1 VNTTYTKL
9 ETWCLAN
16 RKLATAPAFI
26 LLLLLANPTI
36 LSLIIGGLMVCLGEM
51 GRTWSSGYIDKNAKL
66 ATAGPYRFMRN
77 PLYFFNAM
85 IFVGFCVMAYN
96 PWAAIFGIMSFTIIY
111 RATMR
116 SEAQF
121 IAPIFGEEF
130 DKWAAV
136 VPMFWPKWTNYP
148 AQGQFSWALVA
159 KHREQK
165 NALAMLAGIL
175 LFVAIYYFKTIA

>member
-1 VNTTYTKL
+1 
-9 ETWCLAN
+9 
-16 RKLATAPAFI
+16 
-26 LLLLLANPTI
+26 
-36 LSLIIGGLMVCLGEM
+36 
-51 GRTWSSGYIDKNAKL
+51 
-66 ATAGPYRFMRN
+66 
-77 PLYFFNAM
+77 
-85 IFVGFCVMAYN
+85 MAYN
-96 PWAAIFGIMSFTIIY
+96 PWAAIFGILSFTIIY

-148 AQGQFSWALVA
+148 AQGVFSWALVA

-165 NALAMLAGIL
+165 NALAMLAGVI
-175 LFVAIYYFKTIA
+175 LFVAIYYFKTAA